1 MRILGEKSLISS
13 AASVLWFVLVKYF
26 FIESLAL
33 GYSISLRCGTLPNS
47 GILRVSTEPEPCFI
61 GIKVQTG
68 SYVSSA

>member
-1 MRILGEKSLISS
+1 MYPLKYNNF
-13 AASVLWFVLVKYF
+13 SVSWFVLVKYF

-33 GYSISLRCGTLPNS
+33 SYSISLKCDTLPNP

-68 SYVSSA
+68 SYVSSV